1 MSNSLKEYYQGRI
14 HSFSKALAAKKQ
26 ESRKLATI
34 RLSLLAVAIVLVVAA
49 FKTDLT
55 APFLIG
61 AGVVLAVFIFLV
73 KKHFLVK
80 RDVQRLQYLVLV
92 NENEVKAIEGTF
104 SFNTDGKHHLNFDHA
119 NAFDLDLFGTASL
132 YQRLYR
138 GTTTEGDEHLAKA
151 ILFPEVDQIKERQAY
166 LKELSEKV
174 DWRQKYQ
181 AEGLLQQGQS
191 GYKGL
196 QAWIKEPVEFVNNK
210 LISALVMVSPF
221 VFMAL
226 LVVYGFDLVP
236 GIVPGVYFI
245 IQLGIVGA
253 FLKKIQ
259 AFHGA
264 LSKKQNELDAYANLL
279 DMTLSETFEHS
290 VLSELRDRAQGGSAA
305 IQQFGRLIGLL
316 DSRLNMFMGIL
327 LNGAFLWDLRYVS
340 KIEAWKLDNADK
352 LKGWV
357 DVIAQFES
365 HNSFANYV
373 YNHSDF
379 AWPEYATAEALD
391 AVHLG
396 HPFLDATKRISND
409 FKLSANGQLVLLSGA
424 NMSGKSTF
432 LRTIGLNL
440 VMAQMG
446 LPVCATSFAFK
457 PVPVYTSMRINDS
470 LQESESYFFAELK
483 RLKYIIDIIKD
494 GKEIFVLLDEILR
507 GTNSNDKQKGS
518 IGLIEQLTRLQ
529 TSGII
534 ASHDI
539 TLASLADEYP
549 GKVLNRSF
557 EVENEDGELVFD
569 YKLREGV
576 CQNLNASYLMKK
588 MGVI

>member
-1 MSNSLKEYYQGRI
+1 MKSKLKAFYQDRI
-14 HSFSKALAAKKQ
+14 KQFSKDL
-26 ESRKLATI
+26 ESRRQQSRQLASI
-34 RLSLLAVAIVLVVAA
+34 RLSLLAVAIALIVAA
-49 FKTDLT
+49 IRTDMT
-55 APFLIG
+55 
-61 AGVVLAVFIFLV
+61 VVLSIGSGISLAFFIV
-73 KKHFLVK
+73 LVK
-80 RDVQRLQYLVLV
+80 RHEAVKKDVERLLHLVAI
-92 NENEVKAIEGTF
+92 NENEVKALDGDF
-104 SFNTDGKHHLNFDHA
+104 SFNSDGRHHLNFDHP
-119 NAFDLDLFGTASL
+119 NAFDLDLFGTASF
-132 YQRLYR
+132 YQRVYR
-138 GTTTEGDEHLAKA
+138 GTTSEGDEALAKA
-151 ILFPEVDQIKERQAY
+151 ILFPKVSEIDERQRY
-166 LKELSEKV
+166 LSELSGKV

-196 QAWIKEPVEFVNNK
+196 QDWIQGSVEFVNNK
-210 LISALVMVSPF
+210 LVAALVRFSPWLFGITLVLYGFGVVPSALPTAYF
-221 VFMAL
+221 L
-226 LVVYGFDLVP
+226 L
-236 GIVPGVYFI
+236 
-245 IQLGIVGA
+245 QLGMVGSY
-253 FLKKIQ
+253 FKKIQ

-279 DMTLSETFEHS
+279 DMALSENFEHPN
-290 VLSELRDRAQGGSAA
+290 LTNLKEQALGGSAA
-305 IQQFGRLIGLL
+305 IKQFGRLIGLL
-316 DSRLNMFMGIL
+316 DSRLNMIMGIV
-327 LNGAFLWDLRYVS
+327 LNGTFLWDLRYVS
-340 KIEAWKLDNADK
+340 KIEAWKLKYADQ

-357 DVIAQFES
+357 DVIAQFEA

-379 AWPEYATAEALD
+379 AWPKQVENQALEAK
-391 AVHLG
+391 HLG
-396 HPFLDATKRISND
+396 HPFLDAEKRVSND
-409 FKLSANGQLVLLSGA
+409 FTLLANGQMVLLSGA

-446 LPVCATSFAFK
+446 LPVCAESFIFK
-457 PVPVYTSMRINDS
+457 PIPVYTSMRINDS

-507 GTNSNDKQKGS
+507 GTNSNDKHKGS
-518 IGLIEQLTRLQ
+518 IGLIEQLTRLE

-539 TLASLADEYP
+539 TLSSLAEQYP

-576 CQNLNASYLMKK
+576 CQNLNASYLMEK